1 VGLRPGGFAELRGV
15 GHGVVAVAVDGAF
28 DVDRIDFGAER
39 VVEHVEHLVDGG
51 GLLGADVV
59 DACQLFVGELA
70 GAGDPRDVGRGP
82 GRCIT
87 DTPPLRVKPID
98 RPPISWVRSPGATHH
113 RFA

>member
-1 VGLRPGGFAELRGV
+1 VDG
-15 GHGVVAVAVDGAF
+15 AVDGALN
-28 DVDRIDFGAER
+28 VDGVDIGAER
-39 VVEHVEHLVDGG
+39 VVDHRDGLVDGV

-59 DACQLFVGELA
+59 DAGQLLVGELA
-70 GAGDPRDVGRGP
+70 GAGDVRDVGRGP

-98 RPPISWVRSPGATHH
+98 RPPISWVRSPGVTHH